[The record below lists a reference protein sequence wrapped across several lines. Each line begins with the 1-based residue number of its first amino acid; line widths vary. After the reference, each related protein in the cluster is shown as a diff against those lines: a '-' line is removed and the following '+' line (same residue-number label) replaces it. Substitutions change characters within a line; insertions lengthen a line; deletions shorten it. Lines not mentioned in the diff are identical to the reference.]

1 MTKPLRKR
9 PVGDV
14 TRTDRAKAH
23 LARLEESKGKRLVVD
38 LDAEGLGALESLLA
52 AGYAKTQ
59 KAVVVRALI
68 AASSRQNK
76 KI

>member
-1 MTKPLRKR
+1 MTKPLRKK

-23 LARLEESKGKRLVVD
+23 LVRLEESKGKRLVVD

-68 AASSRQNK
+68 AASSRPNK